1 MFIVEACSTEKVESW
16 ARHELR
22 IMVHAKIGRSFKTIL
37 TSSSCWVVQLSD
49 GWKGGV
55 WIALFRN
62 LRVWVGGVVCV
73 GSLVGFGVVVDGL
86 LVMLATAFVAVLFLL
101 LPFNVAATN
110 TLRMVVRGAAV
121 GILLR

>member
-1 MFIVEACSTEKVESW
+1 
-16 ARHELR
+16 
-22 IMVHAKIGRSFKTIL
+22 MVHAKIGRSFKTTL

-55 WIALFRN
+55 CIALFRN
-62 LRVWVGGVVCV
+62 LRVWVGGGVVCV

-86 LVMLATAFVAVLFLL
+86 LVMLATAFDAVLFLL

-110 TLRMVVRGAAV
+110 T
-121 GILLR
+121 